1 MANVSAVDISKNKL
15 VQKAAQ
21 LLVLSEGK
29 IDRTTESFWTFSK
42 ALVEDE
48 ALRPYLWQRGLA
60 AFYSGKYAEGA
71 KQFESNMSVN
81 GSDVE
86 EVVWHVL
93 CKTKID
99 GVDAARSSML
109 KINGK
114 DDRPWASDAL
124 KLFQDGIEAV
134 SLSAG
139 QWRKGG
145 YLSFYLGIYYEE
157 ILGDRAS
164 AAPCLK
170 IASENPTDDY
180 MGKLMVMHYQR
191 FCSVP
196 ATVFRTCHLSST
208 AHTYFPEIYTCPKI
222 IVGGWQLSSGHHEG
236 FEEDPAL
243 INMNNHVEAGLNTF
257 DMGDIYTGVEEMV
270 GKFIRKYKY
279 HSGDSQA
286 KGNVQI
292 HSKFVPDLNLLGDD
306 TKLNQEFV
314 RRIVQR
320 SCNRLQVDSLDLCQ
334 FHWWDLSIPRYVE
347 VAKYLAALQ
356 GEEGGILRNIGL
368 TNFDAKATEEMLS
381 AGIPIVS
388 TQVQYSVLDQRPK
401 YHLEALCLNHGI
413 KMLCYGTLAGGF
425 LTDRWLGAAEVPLE
439 NTQLE
444 NRSLVKYRLIIDEFG
459 GWEKYQELLQT
470 MRDIGD
476 RHGDGASIAEVA
488 IAFVLSRPGVGSC
501 ILGARSSKHID
512 SSIKACSL
520 TLTVDDLKAIEA
532 VTSTSCGPSG
542 PVYALERERDGRHG
556 VIMRYNLQELGTEK
570 HAQEL
575 LRRLKGL
582 PADDTSMFERLF
594 KELEETEKDFCCA
607 TDGANTTLDQEALKN
622 QIKATLKD
630 MRNR

>member
-1 MANVSAVDISKNKL
+1 
-15 VQKAAQ
+15 
-21 LLVLSEGK
+21 
-29 IDRTTESFWTFSK
+29 
-42 ALVEDE
+42 
-48 ALRPYLWQRGLA
+48 
-60 AFYSGKYAEGA
+60 
-71 KQFESNMSVN
+71 MSVN

-145 YLSFYLGIYYEE
+145 YL
-157 ILGDRAS
+157 
-164 AAPCLK
+164 
-170 IASENPTDDY
+170 T
-180 MGKLMVMHYQR
+180 
-191 FCSVP
+191 
-196 ATVFRTCHLSST
+196 
-208 AHTYFPEIYTCPKI
+208 
-222 IVGGWQLSSGHHEG
+222 
-236 FEEDPAL
+236 
-243 INMNNHVEAGLNTF
+243 GLNTF

-488 IAFVLSRPGVGSC
+488 IAFVLSRP
-501 ILGARSSKHID
+501 
-512 SSIKACSL
+512 
-520 TLTVDDLKAIEA
+520 
-532 VTSTSCGPSG
+532 
-542 PVYALERERDGRHG
+542 ERERDGRHG